1 MRNDMPQLNSIAKKC
16 NILCTAEAAKESLL
30 FKGPKGFILMMDFE
44 FDMDPVFSPF

>member
-1 MRNDMPQLNSIAKKC
+1 MPQLNSIAKSATFC
-16 NILCTAEAAKESLL
+16 AHEAEATKESLL